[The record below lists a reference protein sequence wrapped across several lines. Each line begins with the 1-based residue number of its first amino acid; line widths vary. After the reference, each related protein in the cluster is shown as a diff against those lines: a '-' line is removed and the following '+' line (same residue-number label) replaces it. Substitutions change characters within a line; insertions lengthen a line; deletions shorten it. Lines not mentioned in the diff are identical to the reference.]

1 VYRGGSWDYDA
12 AGCRAADRY
21 RFNPVYRF
29 DYLGFR
35 PALVPS
41 E

>member
-1 VYRGGSWDYDA
+1 VDRGGSWRGGA
-12 AGCRAADRY
+12 AFSRAADRY
-21 RFNPVYRF
+21 RNYPDYRLIN
-29 DYLGFR
+29 LGFR